1 MVRNFRQILSL
12 ITISLGVRLAI
23 GAAIA
28 VNCFV
33 TIPHGDALQ
42 RNDLRSL
49 IEPLKEKNVAEK
61 KARKR
66 PVEQFTSALDGFV
79 ETVKLLDVNSSATAQ
94 LGFSVAI
101 SGDTAIVGAPGDANN
116 KGAAL
121 IFQRNGNT
129 WSLQQKISGNDS
141 AVDDH
146 FGWSVAISGE
156 TAVVGAYDL
165 NEVDSGAAYVFV
177 RNGLTWSQQ
186 QKLTPFD
193 GSVTDQFGSSV
204 SIDVDTIA
212 VGAFGNN
219 GSRGAAYIF
228 IRNGPSWIQEQKLTA
243 TDAAAGDDFG
253 WSVALSGESAVV
265 GAPGDD
271 GSRGSAY
278 VFVRNSTSW
287 AQIGKIT
294 ASDGTEFDRFGYSVA
309 IDGDYLI
316 SGAPLGGSVAGK
328 TGSAYIFS
336 RSGINWLQQQKLIPA
351 DGEENDKFGGSVGLN
366 GSIAVIGSNGDDI
379 ASAVDQG
386 SAYIFTRVGSTW
398 SQTQKVMGSDSSIGD
413 NFGGSVAVR
422 QGAVIAGAYLGDVD
436 STMDP
441 GTAYIFTDPEQPT
454 PTPSITPT
462 PGPMATVSGRV
473 LTSTGVGLRNAKV
486 TVIDQSLGTTK
497 AALTSSLGYFFIE
510 VESGRNYIVSVNSKR
525 YRYSSIPI
533 LVNGDISDL
542 EFIGLE

>member
-1 MVRNFRQILSL
+1 MTRNYRQILSL

-28 VNCFV
+28 VNCIV

-42 RNDLRSL
+42 QKDVRSANKQL
-49 IEPLKEKNVAEK
+49 EEIKAAEK
-61 KARKR
+61 PGST
-66 PVEQFTSALDGFV
+66 PVEQLATAPDDFV
-79 ETVKLLDVNSSATAQ
+79 GSVKLIDANSDPSSH

-101 SGDTAIVGAPGDANN
+101 SGDTAIIGAPGDANN

-121 IFQRNGNT
+121 IFQRSSNT
-129 WSLQQKISGNDS
+129 WNLQQKITGNDS
-141 AVDDH
+141 AADDH

-177 RNGLTWSQQ
+177 RNGLSWNQQ
-186 QKLTPFD
+186 QKLAPSD

-204 SIDVDTIA
+204 SIDGDTVA
-212 VGAFGNN
+212 VGAFGNI
-219 GSRGAAYIF
+219 GYRGAAYIF
-228 IRNGPSWIQEQKLTA
+228 TRNGVSWIQEQKLTA

-253 WSVALSGESAVV
+253 WSVALSGESAVI

-271 GSRGSAY
+271 GFRGGAY
-278 VFVRNSTSW
+278 VFTRNGNSW
-287 AQIGKIT
+287 NQLDKII
-294 ASDGTEFDRFGYSVA
+294 AADGTEFDRFGYSVA

-316 SGAPLGGSVAGK
+316 SGAPLASSALGT

-336 RSGINWLQQQKLIPA
+336 RSGSNWLQQQKLVPA
-351 DGEENDKFGGSVGLN
+351 DGEENDKFGGSVGLS

-379 ASAVDQG
+379 ANAVDQG
-386 SAYIFTRVGSTW
+386 SVYIFTRAGSIW
-398 SQTQKVMGSDSSIGD
+398 SQTQKVTGSDSVAGD
-413 NFGGSVAVR
+413 DFGGSVAVR

-441 GTAYIFTDPEQPT
+441 GSAYIFTDPEQPT
-454 PTPSITPT
+454 PTHSPTPT
-462 PGPMATVSGRV
+462 PGPMAIVSGRV
-473 LTSTGVGLRNAKV
+473 ITSTGVGLRNAIV
-486 TVIDQSLGTTK
+486 TVRDQAVGTSKTP
-497 AALTSSLGYFFIE
+497 LTSSLGYFFVE

-525 YRYSSIPI
+525 YRFSSIP
-533 LVNGDISDL
+533 LSVNGDISDID
-542 EFIGLE
+542 FIGLE